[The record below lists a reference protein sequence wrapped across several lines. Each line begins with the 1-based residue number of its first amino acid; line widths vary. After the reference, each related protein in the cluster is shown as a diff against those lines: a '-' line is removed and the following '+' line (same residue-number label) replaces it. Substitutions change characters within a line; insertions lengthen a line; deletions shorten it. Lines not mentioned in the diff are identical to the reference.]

1 MTPVS
6 DTVPS
11 DGAAAALARIGDS
24 QFEIVTDQKAEAQQ
38 VQEIEDAI
46 QRAAASAPDDDIVE
60 SVLVSGGV

>member
-11 DGAAAALARIGDS
+11 DGAAAARDRIGDS
-24 QFEIVTDQKAEAQQ
+24 QFEIVTDQKAEAQR
-38 VQEIEDAI
+38 VLEIEDAI
-46 QRAAASAPDDDIVE
+46 QQAASTATDEDLVE